1 MIVFWMV
8 LGIIGVA
15 VIFGIMKSFGANEN
29 SRSLSERELQEIERN
44 KTNPMPPGSPPD
56 GGL

>member
-1 MIVFWMV
+1 MLWMV